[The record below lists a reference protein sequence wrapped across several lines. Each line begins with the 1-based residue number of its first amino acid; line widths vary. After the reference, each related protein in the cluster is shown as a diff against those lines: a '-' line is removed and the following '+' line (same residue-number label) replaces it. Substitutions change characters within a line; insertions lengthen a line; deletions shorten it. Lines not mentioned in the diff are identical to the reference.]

1 MILPPIGEFS
11 DRVGDLQPLGADAD
25 VLRELEAGLTP
36 PLAATA
42 PGLDG
47 HVGARRARRRL
58 E

>member
-42 PGLDG
+42 PGL
-47 HVGARRARRRL
+47 